1 MTMNDSELLEAIS
14 KIVKAEINPLKE
26 QLVSIDKRLTS
37 VEDHVGGM
45 ESEHSDV
52 NSRLDG
58 LEDQTNSENR
68 IPEVGGID
76 DLRSRVRTLEQVI
89 ADHIGQAQNKPPEG

>member
-1 MTMNDSELLEAIS
+1 MIMKDSELLEAIT
-14 KIVKAEINPLKE
+14 KIVQTEINSLKE
-26 QLVSIDKRLTS
+26 QLASIDKRLTS

-52 NSRLDG
+52 KSRLDG
-58 LEDQTNSENR
+58 LEDQTNSAKQT
-68 IPEVGGID
+68 PEVGGID

-89 ADHIGQAQNKPPEG
+89 TDHIGHAQNQQPEE